1 MMNASMK
8 IAAANAVPIIA
19 SARSL
24 PIAKA
29 PKTAIMMIAAA
40 VITRPVIASPW
51 RTAYLASLVCVHSS
65 CMRETRK
72 TS

>member
-8 IAAANAVPIIA
+8 IAAAKPTPIMA

-40 VITRPVIASPW
+40 VTTRPVMASPW
-51 RTAYLASLVCVHSS
+51 RTA
-65 CMRETRK
+65 
-72 TS
+72 

>member
-1 MMNASMK
+1 MNASMK
-8 IAAANAVPIIA
+8 IAEAKPTPIIA

-40 VITRPVIASPW
+40 VTTRPVIARPCW
-51 RTAYLASLVCVHSS
+51 TAYLASLVCVHSS

>member
-1 MMNASMK
+1 MK
-8 IAAANAVPIIA
+8 IAEAKPTPIMA

-40 VITRPVIASPW
+40 VTTRPVIASP
-51 RTAYLASLVCVHSS
+51 
-65 CMRETRK
+65 
-72 TS
+72 